1 MTLPQ
6 VVAVLEADDRR
17 QVTDSLRLADAV
29 WAGVAPTV
37 SKEGWRGSRKWYQHL
52 ERALRGRGS

>member
-17 QVTDSLRLADAV
+17 QLLDSLRLSDAV

-37 SKEGWRGSRKWYQHL
+37 SKEGHAASRKWAGRIQ
-52 ERALRGRGS
+52 RALEQD

>member
-1 MTLPQ
+1 MMTLPQ

-17 QVTDSLRLADAV
+17 HVADSLRMSGAV

-37 SKEGWRGSRKWYQHL
+37 SKEGFDAARRWTRQM
-52 ERALRGRGS
+52 ERALEG